1 MSGNKTPLNEFIT
14 LQRGHD
20 LPQSERI
27 VGEIPVI
34 ASTGIAGYHNEAKAK
49 APGVV
54 IGRSGSIGGGQY
66 ITEDFWPL
74 NTTLWVKDFKGHNE
88 RFVYY
93 LLKNIDFTTF
103 NVGTGVPT
111 LNRNHLSSILI
122 KNIGRCL
129 ENQIAKILGDLDD
142 KIALNTQ
149 INKTLEAMAQALFKS
164 WFVNFDPVKAKMEA
178 RANGGDDTAVRSA
191 AMAVISGKSAEELH
205 LFEQK
210 NSDAF
215 AKLAETA
222 DLFPERMVE
231 SELGEIP
238 EGWLVSEIGNEVSV
252 KGGSTPSTKEAIF
265 WDDGIHYWA
274 TPKDLSN
281 VTEKVLVNTERRIT
295 DAGVQQIS
303 SGILPVNTVLLSSR
317 APVGYLAVAKVP
329 ICVNQGFIAMVC
341 DKKLPYTFIVQWVND
356 TMDEIK
362 ARASGTTFQEI
373 SKGNFRPIKV
383 VVPSKAVL
391 NSYDNIISNLYDQI
405 TLNVRET
412 TSLKKARDTLLPK
425 LLSGEIDL
433 SSFGEKKDAKIQ

>member
-1 MSGNKTPLNEFIT
+1 MIGNTTPLNEFVT

-27 VGEIPVI
+27 AGKIPVI

-66 ITEDFWPL
+66 VTVNFWPL

-93 LLKNIDFTTF
+93 LFKNIDFTTF

-122 KNIGRCL
+122 ENIGRSA
-129 ENQIAKILGDLDD
+129 ENKISKILGDLDD
-142 KIALNTQ
+142 KIALNAQ
-149 INKTLEAMAQALFKS
+149 INQTLEAMAQALFKS

-178 RANGGDDTAVRSA
+178 RANGGDDNAVRRA
-191 AMAVISGKSAEELH
+191 AMTVISGKSEEELQ
-205 LFEQK
+205 LFERK
-210 NSDAF
+210 NPKAF

-222 DLFPERMVE
+222 DLFPERLVE

-238 EGWLVSEIGNEVSV
+238 EGWEVGEIGDQVTV
-252 KGGSTPSTKEAIF
+252 KGGSTPSTKNSIY
-265 WDDGIHYWA
+265 WDGGTNCWT
-274 TPKDLSN
+274 TPKDLST
-281 VTEKVLVNTERRIT
+281 VTEKVLVNTVRKIT
-295 DAGVQQIS
+295 DLGVQQIS
-303 SGILPVNTVLLSSR
+303 SGILPENTVLLSSR

-329 ICVNQGFIAMVC
+329 ICINQGYIAMVC
-341 DKKLPYTFIVQWVND
+341 DKKLSYTFVIQWANV

-383 VVPSKAVL
+383 IVPSKHVL
-391 NSYDNIISNLYDQI
+391 SSYDGITTKYYDQI
-405 TLNVRET
+405 TQNVHET
-412 TSLKKARDTLLPK
+412 ANLQITSDLLLPR

-433 SSFGEKKDAKIQ
+433 SSFDGQED